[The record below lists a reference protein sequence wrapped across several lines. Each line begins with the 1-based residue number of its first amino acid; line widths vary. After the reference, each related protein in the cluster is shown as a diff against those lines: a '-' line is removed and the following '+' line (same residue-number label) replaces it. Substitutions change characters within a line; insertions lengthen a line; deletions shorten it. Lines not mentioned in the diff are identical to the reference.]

1 MTVKDT
7 SREAFE
13 RVRQICGPDEQAV
26 FEILSEIGPAH
37 DRRILEALNQKES
50 FKSKKDRRIW
60 TINSVT
66 GRRNGLID
74 KQLIF
79 DIGSWRGSWYGQ
91 KKTYHFW
98 RVCGDTRQP
107 AGWQLVR
114 EPGFT
119 DAERQQMREKS
130 NQEARDL
137 VRTIENENGIS
148 GRLF

>member
-13 RVRQICGPDEQAV
+13 RVRQVCGPDEQAV

-37 DRRILEALNQKES
+37 DRRILEALNQKEA
-50 FKSKKDRRIW
+50 FKPKNTRRIW

-74 KQLIF
+74 KRLVY
-79 DIGSWRGSWYGQ
+79 DIGSWQGIWCGH

-98 RVCGDTRQP
+98 RASGDARDP

-114 EPGFT
+114 KPGFT
-119 DAERQQMREKS
+119 DAERQAMRES
-130 NQEARDL
+130 IINQTGE
-137 VRTIENENGIS
+137 
-148 GRLF
+148 LF